1 MQRDW
6 IGAQPTEERPKA
18 IGFDWV
24 QLDWNAADDREWL
37 RTDSGID
44 GVTANALLDEY
55 TRARVFTTNTHEWV
69 ATLRAVMPRDGEDEL
84 VSIRLV
90 ANARRVITITRV
102 EVPAL
107 ARLHQR
113 LLRRH
118 GRNTSSAMF
127 LVLLCD
133 TLEDNF
139 TDYLV
144 ELEERADT
152 LEENIERGNHRLGG
166 ELQELR
172 LAVSRLRRHLL
183 PQRDAVQQLG
193 RLALEMPLDTRRS
206 LRRRHGSRWR
216 EIQNAFAR
224 NVEALHELE
233 DRLHILQDALR
244 NHGEYQLNRTMY
256 LLTLAATFFLPLT
269 FVASLLGMN
278 VPGIPGSE
286 HGYGFWIV
294 CGFIAVIALL
304 QGLMVRRWQL
314 LNR

>member
-1 MQRDW
+1 MQRDR
-6 IGAQPTEERPKA
+6 IGAETTAENPKA

-37 RTDSGID
+37 RTESGLDS
-44 GVTANALLDEY
+44 VTANALLDEY
-55 TRARVFTTNTHEWV
+55 TRARVFTNEAHEWV
-69 ATLRAVMPRDGEDEL
+69 ATLRAVVPSPGEDEL
-84 VSIRLV
+84 VSIRMV
-90 ANARRVITITRV
+90 ASFNRIITITRV
-102 EVPAL
+102 AVPSL
-107 ARLHQR
+107 QQLHQR
-113 LLRRH
+113 LLRRS

-133 TLEDNF
+133 TLEDQF

-152 LEENIERGNHRLGG
+152 LEENIERGNHRLSA

-183 PQRDAVQQLG
+183 PQRDAVIQLG
-193 RLALEMPLDTRRS
+193 RLSVESPLDSRRS
-206 LRRRHGSRWR
+206 LRRRHASRWR

-233 DRLHILQDALR
+233 ERLHILQDTLR
-244 NHGEYQLNRTMY
+244 NHSEFQLNRTMY

-269 FVASLLGMN
+269 FIASLLGMN
-278 VPGIPGSE
+278 VPGIPAADK
-286 HGYGFWIV
+286 GYGFWLV

-304 QGLMVRRWQL
+304 QWLLVRRWRL